1 MAYDFSENI
10 QRGILYLLKSNKD
23 FYLQII
29 NLVQP
34 DYFEFPSHAK
44 IFSKVKDHYEKYG
57 KLPTDDF
64 IIQDVKP
71 TLGARESAS
80 DYEDELSYINN
91 VDTSTVGNTEYMLD
105 LVEGFAKKEAMKGAI
120 ADSISLIKENRID
133 EVEALVKKALL
144 INRDVDTGQDYFE
157 DFAGRWD
164 RIFNKKNEEKYKTV
178 LPAINKSLEGGL
190 GSKEMAMVVAPPGVG
205 KSLFLVNQG
214 VHSMIEGR
222 KVLYISLEMSED
234 KIAQRFDSIMT
245 LVPQFKLKDPAN
257 QLTVKERLEMFK
269 TEFPGSE
276 LVIKE
281 FPTGQA
287 SINTIR
293 NLLVQLKNYD
303 EFEPD
308 LLIVDYLELLR
319 PTREIQQ
326 EYHAQQKIAEE
337 LRGVA
342 MEYNFLVWTAT
353 QTNRQGR
360 MVKVITDAELGDSYG
375 KIRTCDFAMS
385 LNQSEEE
392 FDEGKMRGYV
402 IKSRNGRPRFS
413 VPMDVDYSTLRMSEG
428 DEVFTGDDS

>member
-34 DYFEFPSHAK
+34 DYFEFPSHSK
-44 IFSKVKDHYEKYG
+44 IFGKVKEHYEKYG

-64 IIQDVKP
+64 IIQDIKP
-71 TLGARESAS
+71 TLGARENAS
-80 DYEDELSYINN
+80 DYEDELAYINN

-105 LVEGFAKKEAMKGAI
+105 LVEGFAKKEAMKAAI
-120 ADSISLIKENRID
+120 ADSISLIKDNRID
-133 EVEALVKKALL
+133 EVEALVRKALL
-144 INRDVDTGQDYFE
+144 INRDVDTGQDYFT
-157 DFAGRWD
+157 DLVGRWD
-164 RIFNKKNEEKYKTV
+164 RIFNKKNEVKYKTV
-178 LPAINKSLEGGL
+178 LPSINKSLEGGL
-190 GSKEMAMVVAPPGVG
+190 GAKEMAMVVAPPGVG
-205 KSLFLVNQG
+205 KSLYLVNQG

-257 QLTVKERLEMFK
+257 QLTVKERLEMFQK
-269 TEFPGSE
+269 EFAGSQ

-326 EYHAQQKIAEE
+326 EYHAQQKTAEE

-392 FDEGKMRGYV
+392 FDEGKMRAYV
-402 IKSRNGRPRFS
+402 IKSRNGRPRFI
-413 VPMDVDYSTLRMSEG
+413 VPMDVDYSVLRMSEG
-428 DEVFTGDDS
+428 PEVFSGEAS

>member
-1 MAYDFSENI
+1 M
-10 QRGILYLLKSNKD
+10 KS
-23 FYLQII
+23 
-29 NLVQP
+29 
-34 DYFEFPSHAK
+34 
-44 IFSKVKDHYEKYG
+44 
-57 KLPTDDF
+57 
-64 IIQDVKP
+64 
-71 TLGARESAS
+71 
-80 DYEDELSYINN
+80 
-91 VDTSTVGNTEYMLD
+91 
-105 LVEGFAKKEAMKGAI
+105 AI
-120 ADSISLIKENRID
+120 AQSISLIKEDRVE
-133 EVEALVKKALL
+133 EVEALVKEALL
-144 INRDVDTGQDYFE
+144 INRDVDTGQDYFS
-157 DFAGRWD
+157 DIAGRWD
-164 RIFNKKNEEKYKTV
+164 RIFNKENQVKYKTI
-178 LPAINKSLEGGL
+178 LPSLNKSLEGGL

-257 QLTVKERLEMFK
+257 QLTVKERLEMFQ
-269 TEFPGSE
+269 TEFPGSQ

-281 FPTGQA
+281 FPTQQA

-293 NLLVQLKNYD
+293 NLIVQLKNYD

-342 MEYNFLVWTAT
+342 MEHDFLTWTAT

-375 KIRTCDFAMS
+375 KIRTCDFAIS

-392 FDEGKMRGYV
+392 FDEGKMRAFV
-402 IKSRNGRPRFS
+402 IKSRNGRPRFT
-413 VPMDVDYSTLRMSEG
+413 VPMDVDYSVLRMSEG
-428 DEVFTGDDS
+428 EATFASEDE